1 MLHPDTELRKINDVV
16 GYGVFATQP
25 IPLGTITWALD
36 PLDQI
41 LDLQTALQL
50 ENRYNGNLTRY
61 TWVTAKGQRI
71 LCWDFGR
78 FMNHSCAAN
87 SYGPGGYQFEI
98 AVRDIATDEEITC
111 DYATL
116 NLEEPLLCQCDS
128 SQCRGVVKSD
138 DLEEVASS
146 RDVLIRSAFTRIRE
160 VKQPLWQWIASQN
173 KEIDRMLHRP
183 VSIPSIMKHRWL
195 PAPPIIASSRT
206 GS

>member
-1 MLHPDTELRKINDVV
+1 MLHPDTELRKINEVL
-16 GYGVFATQP
+16 GYGVFATRL
-25 IPLGTITWALD
+25 IPQGTITWALD

-41 LDLQTALQL
+41 LPPHAVEQL
-50 ENRYNGNLTRY
+50 EEQYNGQLTRY

-98 AVRDIATDEEITC
+98 AVRDIFPDEEITC

-116 NLEEPLLCQCDS
+116 NLENPLVCQCDS
-128 SQCRGVVKSD
+128 SQCRGVVSSD
-138 DLEEVASS
+138 DLEKVGFSC
-146 RDVLIRSAFTRIRE
+146 DVLIRSAFARIRK
-160 VKQPLWQWIASQN
+160 VNQPLWLWVESQN
-173 KEIDRMLHRP
+173 REIDSMLHHP
-183 VSIPSIMKHRWL
+183 ATIPSVLKHRWL
-195 PAPPIIASSRT
+195 SESPTFAGRKS

>member
-1 MLHPDTELRKINDVV
+1 MLHPDTELRKINEVV
-16 GYGVFATQP
+16 GYGVFATRL
-25 IPLGTITWALD
+25 IPQGTITWALD

-41 LDLQTALQL
+41 LPPHAVEQL
-50 ENRYNGNLTRY
+50 EEQYNGHLTRY

-98 AVRDIATDEEITC
+98 AVRDIFPDEEITC

-116 NLEEPLLCQCDS
+116 NLENPLVCQCNS
-128 SQCRGVVKSD
+128 SQCRGVVSSD
-138 DLEEVASS
+138 DLEKVGFSC
-146 RDVLIRSAFTRIRE
+146 DVLIRSAFARIRK
-160 VKQPLWQWIASQN
+160 VNQPLWLWVESQN
-173 KEIDRMLHRP
+173 REIDGMLHRP
-183 VSIPSIMKHRWL
+183 ATIPSVLKHRWL
-195 PAPPIIASSRT
+195 QESPTFASRKS

>member
-1 MLHPDTELRKINDVV
+1 
-16 GYGVFATQP
+16 
-25 IPLGTITWALD
+25 
-36 PLDQI
+36 
-41 LDLQTALQL
+41 
-50 ENRYNGNLTRY
+50 
-61 TWVTAKGQRI
+61 
-71 LCWDFGR
+71 
-78 FMNHSCAAN
+78 MNHSCAAN

-173 KEIDRMLHRP
+173 KEIDRMLFRP
-183 VSIPSIMKHRWL
+183 DSIPSIMKHRWL